1 MVALSILCIK
11 SDRFQKVAIF
21 VLFFFYTWRKS
32 CTRHP
37 AHVTEL
43 GSVGFLP
50 TKTST
55 VACIVFEAARP
66 EYSPLPLSICLAA
79 SVVIFFFPLVYLRGI
94 GCHCRTA
101 SSSFLGVDIPFSILR
116 VFSFVVSSFFGITAT
131 QESFGYSAI
140 AGLSFILR
148 LWNSRGV

>member
-1 MVALSILCIK
+1 MNQNCSKKKKRKKNRKKERKEEREKEIVAIYRVIRATLLFGRDCHNCISKVTSTMVALSILCIK

-55 VACIVFEAARP
+55 VACIVYRRM
-66 EYSPLPLSICLAA
+66 YLLAYPTRYER
-79 SVVIFFFPLVYLRGI
+79 S
-94 GCHCRTA
+94 
-101 SSSFLGVDIPFSILR
+101 
-116 VFSFVVSSFFGITAT
+116 
-131 QESFGYSAI
+131 
-140 AGLSFILR
+140 
-148 LWNSRGV
+148 